1 MSGIYGSSR
10 PSSWLRDARL
20 GVDSVD
26 FLVMGDE
33 NAAISGGWTQGFI
46 AGPALSG
53 IPMYA
58 SPFYQTC
65 TNFVPA
71 YASPPQAAPAM
82 SQDLVIGVTSINAT
96 AASGGS
102 TAPSSGNAA
111 APAAVKANWNS
122 NPLLSGNGT
131 GLNYGGTLGD
141 GGFKFMDFIWQPSGT
156 FWSSWINGIHLN
168 NGSIANCFSAS
179 TVCTFRMLYATS
191 GSGASVTVNARA
203 EAPNS
208 TSYGKTLY
216 NLADTA
222 GATAVIEHTRT
233 AGTPP
238 GRMLFSIADYGGTG
252 GTDRL
257 TGPVGVY
264 GYSVYKPATK
274 GVSATVGHQWG
285 FTGFSQLA
293 AGLARDSLLMKTLMK
308 ELRQRQ
314 IAAGGTGRLC
324 VVLEGGVYT
333 DSPASIEAD
342 VTAAINDIRADW
354 TSQGFPATDI
364 SFLVMVGH
372 PPSSGT
378 DAFAANRAGAKTA
391 TLTHSDA
398 AFVDLHEI
406 APHSLTSANGWLA
419 GNPLNLTSDGYNQV
433 GLLITNN
440 LTEYKDPTPY
450 KRLALSKFAQP
461 VHRWDV
467 VVEDSG
473 FATLTINRTI
483 LVGRYPSEDCA
494 KAVVTG
500 MIARFGSV
508 LDAINRT
515 NDLPHSVRYL

>member
-33 NAAISGGWTQGFI
+33 NAATSGGWTQGFI

-65 TNFVPA
+65 TNFLPV
-71 YASPPQAAPAM
+71 YAATPQSAPAM
-82 SQDLVIGVTSINAT
+82 SQDTVIGVTSFNTAS
-96 AASGGS
+96 AASG
-102 TAPSSGNAA
+102 TAPSSGNSA
-111 APAAVKANWNS
+111 APSAVKANWNS
-122 NPLLSGNGT
+122 NPLLSGNGN
-131 GLNYGGTLGD
+131 GLNYGGTFGD
-141 GGFKFMDFIWQPSGT
+141 GLKFMDFIWQPSGT
-156 FWSSWINGIHLN
+156 FWTNFSNGIQLN
-168 NGSIANCFSAS
+168 NASIANCFTSS

-191 GSGASVTVNARA
+191 GSGASVTVIARA
-203 EAPNS
+203 EAPIT

-216 NLADTA
+216 PLADTA
-222 GATAVIEHTRT
+222 GATAVVEHTRT

-238 GRMLFSIADYGGTG
+238 GRTIFSITDYNGSG

-257 TGPVGVY
+257 TGPLGVY

-285 FTGFSQLA
+285 VTGFSQLA
-293 AGLARDSLLMKTLMK
+293 AGLARDSLLMKTMMK

-324 VVLEGGVYT
+324 VVLEGGMYT
-333 DSPASIEAD
+333 DLPANIEGN

-372 PPSSGT
+372 PPTTGV
-378 DAFAANRAGAKTA
+378 DIYAANRAGAKTA

-398 AFVDLHEI
+398 AFIDLHEI